1 MNYLKPVTHGLLIL
15 IFVACTPFTATA
27 SGNLETLQLPPTPL
41 RQINGLLKQRE
52 MAKEQIKITQLKAR
66 TLISRAQLKLEQ
78 SRRGAKSSDK
88 NLKSRWESSA
98 ASLADLDEINQQ
110 YHDNKKAAKIA
121 QETMREIYL
130 LSESRIAQLNKQIAM
145 IEQAIEKTRAT
156 WTNKHG
162 AVVLDVARQTKG
174 QILTI
179 KNNFAERITRAQ
191 QKVNRE
197 QAALL
202 AAENNLRNVNIKA
215 SHKTQK
221 TLSWVTEKQNN
232 VKQAEQNSGE
242 SWHISRGSYGDIQS
256 ELDLITDTKEQ
267 ARLAISQAKVIGGLI
282 AAEVAI
288 AQAKVESQKAR
299 LNKELKF
306 LTALQ
311 TKSDMET
318 GIYSPKQNLINSL
331 TTLVRGPVQYN
342 N

>member
-1 MNYLKPVTHGLLIL
+1 MTHGLLIL
-15 IFVACTPFTATA
+15 IFVACIPLTATA
-27 SGNLETLQLPPTPL
+27 SDSLETLQLPPTPL

-78 SRRGAKSSDK
+78 SRQGAKNSDK
-88 NLKSRWESSA
+88 NLKNRWESSA

-121 QETMREIYL
+121 QETMREVYL
-130 LSESRIAQLNKQIAM
+130 LSESRIAQIKKQIAA
-145 IEQAIEKTRAT
+145 IEQQVERIRAA
-156 WTNKHG
+156 WTNKNG
-162 AVVLDVARQTKG
+162 AMVLDVARQTKD

-179 KNNFAERITRAQ
+179 KNNFAELISREQ

-232 VKQAEQNSGE
+232 VKQAVEKSGE
-242 SWHISRGSYGDIQS
+242 SWHISNGSYGDIQS
-256 ELDLITDTKEQ
+256 ELDLVTDTKEQ

-288 AQAKVESQKAR
+288 AQAKVASQKAR
-299 LNKELKF
+299 LNSKLKF
-306 LTALQ
+306 LASLQ
-311 TKSDMET
+311 AKSDMET
-318 GIYSPKQNLINSL
+318 GVYTPKQNLINSL